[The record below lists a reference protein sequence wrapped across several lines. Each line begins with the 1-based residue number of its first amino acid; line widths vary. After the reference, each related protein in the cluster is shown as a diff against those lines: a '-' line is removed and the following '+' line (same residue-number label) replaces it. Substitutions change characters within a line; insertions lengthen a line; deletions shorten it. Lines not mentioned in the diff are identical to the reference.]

1 MSEITINQ
9 AQVVV
14 DEWIK
19 KVGVRYF
26 NELTNTALLMEEVG
40 ELARIVARRYG
51 EQSQKP
57 NEENQ
62 DLGDEIADVLFVLIC
77 LANQTGVDLNK
88 AFEKVAN
95 TYEFAH
101 LKGGLKG
108 IVVLLINKDNLSSLA
123 NISLSKDG
131 IKKSINL
138 KLSDL
143 KQHNSDLPSNIIFD
157 SNGKIIYNNLEAIN
171 VFEKINQLITR

>member
-1 MSEITINQ
+1 MKKNIFTAFIILYTSLLSAQSNLNFEVKNLIYSQYPNTNIENTLLAINFWS
-9 AQVVV
+9 VS
-14 DEWIK
+14 DSK
-19 KVGVRYF
+19 SR
-26 NELTNTALLMEEVG
+26 
-40 ELARIVARRYG
+40 
-51 EQSQKP
+51 
-57 NEENQ
+57 
-62 DLGDEIADVLFVLIC
+62 
-77 LANQTGVDLNK
+77 DLNK
-88 AFEKVAN
+88 TFEKVAK

-171 VFEKINQLITR
+171 VYEKINQLITR

>member
-1 MSEITINQ
+1 MKKNIFTGFIILYTCLLSAQSNLNFEVKNLIYSNYPNTNIENTLLAINFWS
-9 AQVVV
+9 VS
-14 DEWIK
+14 DSK
-19 KVGVRYF
+19 SR
-26 NELTNTALLMEEVG
+26 
-40 ELARIVARRYG
+40 
-51 EQSQKP
+51 
-57 NEENQ
+57 
-62 DLGDEIADVLFVLIC
+62 
-77 LANQTGVDLNK
+77 DLNK

-108 IVVLLINKDNLSSLA
+108 IVVLLINKDNLSSIA

-171 VFEKINQLITR
+171 VYEKINQLITR

>member
-1 MSEITINQ
+1 MKKNIFTGFIILNTFLLSAQSNLNFEVKNLIYSNYPNTNIENTLLAINFWS
-9 AQVVV
+9 VS
-14 DEWIK
+14 DS
-19 KVGVRYF
+19 RS
-26 NELTNTALLMEEVG
+26 
-40 ELARIVARRYG
+40 R
-51 EQSQKP
+51 
-57 NEENQ
+57 
-62 DLGDEIADVLFVLIC
+62 
-77 LANQTGVDLNK
+77 DLNK

-108 IVVLLINKDNLSSLA
+108 IVVLLVNKDNLSSLA

-138 KLSDL
+138 KLADL

-157 SNGKIIYNNLEAIN
+157 SNGKIIYDNLEAIN

>member
-1 MSEITINQ
+1 MKKNIFTGFIILNTFLLSAQSNLNFEVKNLIYSNYPNTNIENTLLAINFWS
-9 AQVVV
+9 VS
-14 DEWIK
+14 DSK
-19 KVGVRYF
+19 SR
-26 NELTNTALLMEEVG
+26 
-40 ELARIVARRYG
+40 
-51 EQSQKP
+51 
-57 NEENQ
+57 
-62 DLGDEIADVLFVLIC
+62 
-77 LANQTGVDLNK
+77 DLNK

-108 IVVLLINKDNLSSLA
+108 IVVLLVNKDNLSSLA

-138 KLSDL
+138 KLADL

-157 SNGKIIYNNLEAIN
+157 SNGKIIYNNLDAIN

>member
-1 MSEITINQ
+1 MKKNIFTGFIILNTFLLSAQSNLNFEVKNLIYSNYPNTNIENTLLAINFWS
-9 AQVVV
+9 VS
-14 DEWIK
+14 DSK
-19 KVGVRYF
+19 SR
-26 NELTNTALLMEEVG
+26 
-40 ELARIVARRYG
+40 
-51 EQSQKP
+51 
-57 NEENQ
+57 
-62 DLGDEIADVLFVLIC
+62 
-77 LANQTGVDLNK
+77 DLNK

-157 SNGKIIYNNLEAIN
+157 SNGKIIYDNLEAIN

>member
-1 MSEITINQ
+1 MKKNIFTGFIILNTFLLSAQSNLNFEVKNLIYSNYPNTNIENTLLAINFWS
-9 AQVVV
+9 VS
-14 DEWIK
+14 DSK
-19 KVGVRYF
+19 SR
-26 NELTNTALLMEEVG
+26 
-40 ELARIVARRYG
+40 
-51 EQSQKP
+51 
-57 NEENQ
+57 
-62 DLGDEIADVLFVLIC
+62 
-77 LANQTGVDLNK
+77 DLNK

-108 IVVLLINKDNLSSLA
+108 IVVLLVNKDNLSSLA

-131 IKKSINL
+131 IKKAINL

-157 SNGKIIYNNLEAIN
+157 SNGKIIYDNLEAIN
-171 VFEKINQLITR
+171 VYEKINQLITR

>member
-1 MSEITINQ
+1 MKKNIFTGFIILNTFLLSAQSNLNFEVKNLIYSQYPNTNIENTLLAINFWS
-9 AQVVV
+9 VS
-14 DEWIK
+14 DSK
-19 KVGVRYF
+19 SR
-26 NELTNTALLMEEVG
+26 
-40 ELARIVARRYG
+40 
-51 EQSQKP
+51 
-57 NEENQ
+57 
-62 DLGDEIADVLFVLIC
+62 
-77 LANQTGVDLNK
+77 DLNK

-108 IVVLLINKDNLSSLA
+108 IVVLLINKDNLSSIA

-171 VFEKINQLITR
+171 VFEKINQLISR

>member
-1 MSEITINQ
+1 MKKNIFTGFIILNTFLLSAQSNLNFEVKNLIYSQYPNTNIENTLLAINFWS
-9 AQVVV
+9 VS
-14 DEWIK
+14 DSK
-19 KVGVRYF
+19 SR
-26 NELTNTALLMEEVG
+26 
-40 ELARIVARRYG
+40 
-51 EQSQKP
+51 
-57 NEENQ
+57 
-62 DLGDEIADVLFVLIC
+62 
-77 LANQTGVDLNK
+77 DLNK

-108 IVVLLINKDNLSSLA
+108 IVVLLVNKDNLSSLA

-131 IKKSINL
+131 IKKAINL

>member
-1 MSEITINQ
+1 MKKNIFTGFIILYTCLLSAQSNLNFEVKNLIYSQYPNTNIENTLLAINFWS
-9 AQVVV
+9 VS
-14 DEWIK
+14 DSK
-19 KVGVRYF
+19 SR
-26 NELTNTALLMEEVG
+26 
-40 ELARIVARRYG
+40 
-51 EQSQKP
+51 
-57 NEENQ
+57 
-62 DLGDEIADVLFVLIC
+62 
-77 LANQTGVDLNK
+77 DLNK

-108 IVVLLINKDNLSSLA
+108 IVVLLINKDNLSSIA

-138 KLSDL
+138 KLSEL
-143 KQHNSDLPSNIIFD
+143 KQHNSDLPTNIIFD

>member
-1 MSEITINQ
+1 MKKNIFTGFIILNTFLLSAQSNLNFEVKNLIYSQYPNTNIENTLLAINFWS
-9 AQVVV
+9 VS
-14 DEWIK
+14 DSK
-19 KVGVRYF
+19 SR
-26 NELTNTALLMEEVG
+26 
-40 ELARIVARRYG
+40 
-51 EQSQKP
+51 
-57 NEENQ
+57 
-62 DLGDEIADVLFVLIC
+62 
-77 LANQTGVDLNK
+77 DLNK

-171 VFEKINQLITR
+171 VYEKINQLITR

>member
-1 MSEITINQ
+1 MKKNIFTGFIILYTSLLSAQSNLNFEVKNLIYSQYPNTNIENTLLAINFWSVSD
-9 AQVVV
+9 A
-14 DEWIK
+14 K
-19 KVGVRYF
+19 SR
-26 NELTNTALLMEEVG
+26 
-40 ELARIVARRYG
+40 
-51 EQSQKP
+51 
-57 NEENQ
+57 
-62 DLGDEIADVLFVLIC
+62 
-77 LANQTGVDLNK
+77 DLNK

-108 IVVLLINKDNLSSLA
+108 IVVLLINKDNLSSIA

-171 VFEKINQLITR
+171 VFEKINQLISR

>member
-1 MSEITINQ
+1 MKKNIFTGFIILNTFLLSAQSNLNFEVKNLIYSNYPNTNIENTLLAINFWS
-9 AQVVV
+9 VS
-14 DEWIK
+14 DSK
-19 KVGVRYF
+19 SR
-26 NELTNTALLMEEVG
+26 
-40 ELARIVARRYG
+40 
-51 EQSQKP
+51 
-57 NEENQ
+57 
-62 DLGDEIADVLFVLIC
+62 
-77 LANQTGVDLNK
+77 DLNK

-108 IVVLLINKDNLSSLA
+108 IVVLLVNKDNLSSLA

-157 SNGKIIYNNLEAIN
+157 SNGKVIYDNLEAIN
-171 VFEKINQLITR
+171 VYEKINQLITR

>member
-1 MSEITINQ
+1 MKKNIFTGFIILNTFLLSAQSNLNFEVKNLIYSNYPNTNIENTLLAINFWS
-9 AQVVV
+9 VS
-14 DEWIK
+14 DSK
-19 KVGVRYF
+19 SR
-26 NELTNTALLMEEVG
+26 
-40 ELARIVARRYG
+40 
-51 EQSQKP
+51 
-57 NEENQ
+57 
-62 DLGDEIADVLFVLIC
+62 
-77 LANQTGVDLNK
+77 DLNK

-157 SNGKIIYNNLEAIN
+157 SNGKIIYDNL
-171 VFEKINQLITR
+171 

>member
-1 MSEITINQ
+1 MKKNIFTGFIILNTFLLSAQSNLNFEVKNLIYSNYPNTNIENTLLAINFWS
-9 AQVVV
+9 VS
-14 DEWIK
+14 DSK
-19 KVGVRYF
+19 SR
-26 NELTNTALLMEEVG
+26 
-40 ELARIVARRYG
+40 
-51 EQSQKP
+51 
-57 NEENQ
+57 
-62 DLGDEIADVLFVLIC
+62 
-77 LANQTGVDLNK
+77 DLNK

-108 IVVLLINKDNLSSLA
+108 IVVLLVNKDNLSSLA

-138 KLSDL
+138 KSSDL

-157 SNGKIIYNNLEAIN
+157 SNGKIIYDNLEAIN

>member
-1 MSEITINQ
+1 MKKNIFTGFIILYTCLLSAQSNLNFEVKNLIYSQYPNTNIENTLLAINFWS
-9 AQVVV
+9 VS
-14 DEWIK
+14 DSK
-19 KVGVRYF
+19 SR
-26 NELTNTALLMEEVG
+26 
-40 ELARIVARRYG
+40 
-51 EQSQKP
+51 
-57 NEENQ
+57 
-62 DLGDEIADVLFVLIC
+62 
-77 LANQTGVDLNK
+77 DLNK

-131 IKKSINL
+131 IKKSISI
-138 KLSDL
+138 KSSDL

>member
-1 MSEITINQ
+1 MKKNIFTGFIILNTFLLSAQSNLNFEVKNLIYSNYPNTNIENTLLAINFWS
-9 AQVVV
+9 VS
-14 DEWIK
+14 DSK
-19 KVGVRYF
+19 SR
-26 NELTNTALLMEEVG
+26 
-40 ELARIVARRYG
+40 
-51 EQSQKP
+51 
-57 NEENQ
+57 
-62 DLGDEIADVLFVLIC
+62 
-77 LANQTGVDLNK
+77 DLNK

-101 LKGGLKG
+101 LKGGFKG
-108 IVVLLINKDNLSSLA
+108 IVVLLVNKDNLSSLA

-157 SNGKIIYNNLEAIN
+157 SNGKIIYDNLEAIN

>member
-1 MSEITINQ
+1 MKKNIFTGFIILNTFLLSAQSNLNFEVKNLIYSNYPNTNIENTLLAINFWS
-9 AQVVV
+9 VS
-14 DEWIK
+14 DSK
-19 KVGVRYF
+19 SR
-26 NELTNTALLMEEVG
+26 
-40 ELARIVARRYG
+40 
-51 EQSQKP
+51 
-57 NEENQ
+57 
-62 DLGDEIADVLFVLIC
+62 
-77 LANQTGVDLNK
+77 DLNK

>member
-1 MSEITINQ
+1 MKKNIFTGFIILNTFLLSAQSNLNFEIKNLIYSQYPNTNIENTLLAINFWS
-9 AQVVV
+9 VS
-14 DEWIK
+14 DSK
-19 KVGVRYF
+19 SR
-26 NELTNTALLMEEVG
+26 
-40 ELARIVARRYG
+40 
-51 EQSQKP
+51 
-57 NEENQ
+57 
-62 DLGDEIADVLFVLIC
+62 
-77 LANQTGVDLNK
+77 DLNN

-131 IKKSINL
+131 IKKAINL

>member
-1 MSEITINQ
+1 MKKNIFTGFIILYTSLLSAQSNLNFEVKNLIYSQYPNTNIENTLLAINFWS
-9 AQVVV
+9 VS
-14 DEWIK
+14 DSK
-19 KVGVRYF
+19 SR
-26 NELTNTALLMEEVG
+26 
-40 ELARIVARRYG
+40 
-51 EQSQKP
+51 
-57 NEENQ
+57 
-62 DLGDEIADVLFVLIC
+62 
-77 LANQTGVDLNK
+77 DLNK

-108 IVVLLINKDNLSSLA
+108 IVVLLVNKDNLSSLA

-131 IKKSINL
+131 IKKAINL

-171 VFEKINQLITR
+171 VFEKINQLISR

>member
-1 MSEITINQ
+1 MKKNIFTGFIILNTFLLSAQSNLNFEVKNLIYSNYPNTNIENTLLAINFWS
-9 AQVVV
+9 VS
-14 DEWIK
+14 DSK
-19 KVGVRYF
+19 SR
-26 NELTNTALLMEEVG
+26 
-40 ELARIVARRYG
+40 
-51 EQSQKP
+51 
-57 NEENQ
+57 
-62 DLGDEIADVLFVLIC
+62 
-77 LANQTGVDLNK
+77 DLNK

-131 IKKSINL
+131 IKKSISI
-138 KLSDL
+138 KSSDL

>member
-1 MSEITINQ
+1 MKKNIFTGFIILNTFLLSAQSNLNFEVKNLIYSNYPNTNIENTLLAINFWS
-9 AQVVV
+9 VS
-14 DEWIK
+14 DSK
-19 KVGVRYF
+19 SR
-26 NELTNTALLMEEVG
+26 
-40 ELARIVARRYG
+40 
-51 EQSQKP
+51 
-57 NEENQ
+57 
-62 DLGDEIADVLFVLIC
+62 
-77 LANQTGVDLNK
+77 DLNK

-108 IVVLLINKDNLSSLA
+108 IVVLLVNKDNLSSLA

-157 SNGKIIYNNLEAIN
+157 SNGKIIYDNLEAIN
-171 VFEKINQLITR
+171 VFEKINQLISR

>member
-1 MSEITINQ
+1 MKKNIFTGFIILNTFLLSAQSNLNFEVKNLIYSNYPNTNIENTLLAINFWS
-9 AQVVV
+9 VS
-14 DEWIK
+14 DSK
-19 KVGVRYF
+19 SR
-26 NELTNTALLMEEVG
+26 
-40 ELARIVARRYG
+40 
-51 EQSQKP
+51 
-57 NEENQ
+57 
-62 DLGDEIADVLFVLIC
+62 
-77 LANQTGVDLNK
+77 DLNK

-157 SNGKIIYNNLEAIN
+157 SNGKIIYDNLEAIN
-171 VFEKINQLITR
+171 VYEKINQLITR

>member
-1 MSEITINQ
+1 MKKNIFTGFIILNTFLLSAQSNLNFEVKNLIYSNYPNTNIENTLLAINFWSVSD
-9 AQVVV
+9 A
-14 DEWIK
+14 K
-19 KVGVRYF
+19 SR
-26 NELTNTALLMEEVG
+26 
-40 ELARIVARRYG
+40 
-51 EQSQKP
+51 
-57 NEENQ
+57 
-62 DLGDEIADVLFVLIC
+62 
-77 LANQTGVDLNK
+77 DLNK

-108 IVVLLINKDNLSSLA
+108 IVVLLVNKDNLSSLA

-157 SNGKIIYNNLEAIN
+157 SNGKIIYNNLDAIN

>member
-1 MSEITINQ
+1 MKKNIFTGFIILNTFLLSAQSNLNFEVKNLIYSNYPNTNIENTLLAINFWS
-9 AQVVV
+9 VS
-14 DEWIK
+14 DSK
-19 KVGVRYF
+19 SR
-26 NELTNTALLMEEVG
+26 
-40 ELARIVARRYG
+40 
-51 EQSQKP
+51 
-57 NEENQ
+57 
-62 DLGDEIADVLFVLIC
+62 
-77 LANQTGVDLNK
+77 DLNK

-108 IVVLLINKDNLSSLA
+108 IVVLLVNKDNLSSLA

>member
-1 MSEITINQ
+1 MKKNIFTGFIILNTFLLSAQSNLNFEVKNLIYSNYPNTNIENTLLAINFWS
-9 AQVVV
+9 VS
-14 DEWIK
+14 DSK
-19 KVGVRYF
+19 SR
-26 NELTNTALLMEEVG
+26 
-40 ELARIVARRYG
+40 
-51 EQSQKP
+51 
-57 NEENQ
+57 
-62 DLGDEIADVLFVLIC
+62 
-77 LANQTGVDLNK
+77 DLNK

-131 IKKSINL
+131 IKKAINL

-157 SNGKIIYNNLEAIN
+157 SNGKIIYDNLEAIN
-171 VFEKINQLITR
+171 VYEKINQLITR

>member
-1 MSEITINQ
+1 MKKNIFTGFIILNTFLLSAQSNLNFEVKNLIYSNYPNTNIENTLLAINFWS
-9 AQVVV
+9 VS
-14 DEWIK
+14 DSK
-19 KVGVRYF
+19 SR
-26 NELTNTALLMEEVG
+26 
-40 ELARIVARRYG
+40 
-51 EQSQKP
+51 
-57 NEENQ
+57 
-62 DLGDEIADVLFVLIC
+62 
-77 LANQTGVDLNK
+77 DLNK

-138 KLSDL
+138 KLADL

>member
-1 MSEITINQ
+1 MKKNIFTGFIILYTSLLSAQSNLNFEVKNLIYSNYPNTNIENTLLAINFWS
-9 AQVVV
+9 VS
-14 DEWIK
+14 DSK
-19 KVGVRYF
+19 SRY
-26 NELTNTALLMEEVG
+26 
-40 ELARIVARRYG
+40 
-51 EQSQKP
+51 
-57 NEENQ
+57 
-62 DLGDEIADVLFVLIC
+62 
-77 LANQTGVDLNK
+77 LNK

-108 IVVLLINKDNLSSLA
+108 IVVLLVNKDNLSSLA

-157 SNGKIIYNNLEAIN
+157 SNGKIIYDNLEAIN

>member
-1 MSEITINQ
+1 MKKNIFTGFIILNTFLLSAQSNLNFEVKNLIFSQYPNTNIENTLLAINFWS
-9 AQVVV
+9 VS
-14 DEWIK
+14 DSK
-19 KVGVRYF
+19 SR
-26 NELTNTALLMEEVG
+26 
-40 ELARIVARRYG
+40 
-51 EQSQKP
+51 
-57 NEENQ
+57 
-62 DLGDEIADVLFVLIC
+62 
-77 LANQTGVDLNK
+77 DLNK

-101 LKGGLKG
+101 LKGGSKG

-157 SNGKIIYNNLEAIN
+157 SNGKIIYDNLEAIN

>member
-1 MSEITINQ
+1 MKKNIFTGFIILNTFLLSAQSNLNFDVKNLIYSNYPNTNIENTLLAINFWS
-9 AQVVV
+9 VS
-14 DEWIK
+14 DSK
-19 KVGVRYF
+19 SR
-26 NELTNTALLMEEVG
+26 
-40 ELARIVARRYG
+40 
-51 EQSQKP
+51 
-57 NEENQ
+57 
-62 DLGDEIADVLFVLIC
+62 
-77 LANQTGVDLNK
+77 DLNK

-157 SNGKIIYNNLEAIN
+157 SNGKIIYDNLEAIN
-171 VFEKINQLITR
+171 VYEKINQLITR

>member
-1 MSEITINQ
+1 MKKNIFTGFIILYTCLLSAQSNLNFEVKNLIYSQYPNTNIENTLLAINFWSVSD
-9 AQVVV
+9 A
-14 DEWIK
+14 K
-19 KVGVRYF
+19 SR
-26 NELTNTALLMEEVG
+26 
-40 ELARIVARRYG
+40 
-51 EQSQKP
+51 
-57 NEENQ
+57 
-62 DLGDEIADVLFVLIC
+62 
-77 LANQTGVDLNK
+77 DLNK

-108 IVVLLINKDNLSSLA
+108 IVVLLINKDNLSSIA

-131 IKKSINL
+131 IKKSISI
-138 KLSDL
+138 KSSDL

>member
-1 MSEITINQ
+1 MKKNIFTAFIILNTFLLSAQSNLNFEVKNLIYSQYPNTNIENTLLAINFWSVSD
-9 AQVVV
+9 A
-14 DEWIK
+14 K
-19 KVGVRYF
+19 SR
-26 NELTNTALLMEEVG
+26 
-40 ELARIVARRYG
+40 
-51 EQSQKP
+51 
-57 NEENQ
+57 
-62 DLGDEIADVLFVLIC
+62 
-77 LANQTGVDLNK
+77 DLNK

-108 IVVLLINKDNLSSLA
+108 IVVLLINKDNLSSIA
-123 NISLSKDG
+123 YISLSKDG

-171 VFEKINQLITR
+171 VFEKINQLISR

>member
-1 MSEITINQ
+1 MKKNIFTGFIILNTFLLSAQSNLNFEVKNLIYSQYPNTNIENTLLAINFWS
-9 AQVVV
+9 VS
-14 DEWIK
+14 DSK
-19 KVGVRYF
+19 SR
-26 NELTNTALLMEEVG
+26 
-40 ELARIVARRYG
+40 
-51 EQSQKP
+51 
-57 NEENQ
+57 
-62 DLGDEIADVLFVLIC
+62 
-77 LANQTGVDLNK
+77 DLNK

-108 IVVLLINKDNLSSLA
+108 IVVLLINKDNLSSIA

-157 SNGKIIYNNLEAIN
+157 SNGKIIYDNLEAIN
-171 VFEKINQLITR
+171 VFEKINQLISR